1 MLIVAAL
8 VVGLSRSLAVFLFID
23 TDEEVYSL
31 VPLWG
36 FGLVLLSMYWPFAR
50 VTIQEALGW
59 SYDSLNG
66 ALFFHWFSGSLIM
79 SVVVALQAR
88 DVNRT

>member
-1 MLIVAAL
+1 M
-8 VVGLSRSLAVFLFID
+8 
-23 TDEEVYSL
+23 
-31 VPLWG
+31 
-36 FGLVLLSMYWPFAR
+36 
-50 VTIQEALGW
+50 TIQEALGW